1 MRAIDAGAMGFIP
14 KTSSNQLLLN
24 ALRLVLA
31 GGTLAMLKRWG
42 VADMTAVN
50 AAMKGLTP
58 KQMAEDIGVPLHPG
72 AKKYF
77 KEIGAL

>member
-1 MRAIDAGAMGFIP
+1 
-14 KTSSNQLLLN
+14 
-24 ALRLVLA
+24 
-31 GGTLAMLKRWG
+31 
-42 VADMTAVN
+42 MTAVN

-72 AKKYF
+72 AQKYF